1 MVFND
6 TFNLAISAFRANK
19 LRSILTLLGIIIGV
33 MTIIAMQSLITGL
46 RKSINEQV
54 SFLGNSVFSVQKW
67 PAVQMGPRDEKYRNR
82 KNITYEDALAVRER
96 VTAAKSV
103 GAEIWNWGY
112 EIRYK
117 DRKTLPN
124 VPIAG
129 VTPEFLENNGMEIAE
144 GRFITTEDVEFNAPV
159 TVLGADVVDKLFPLE
174 DPIGKDIKLMGKRL
188 EVVGVFAKKGSVFGQ
203 SQDNRLAIP
212 FMQFVKLFGKER
224 SVDISVQAAT
234 PELLETAID
243 QTIGVMRTQRKV
255 PPGKENDFEIESND
269 TVTGFFDNLTKYV
282 RIVAI
287 AIASISLLVAGVG
300 IMNIMLVS
308 VTERTR
314 EIGIR
319 KSVGAKRSDI
329 LWQFL
334 IEAVVLSEV
343 GGIIGILLGLGIGK
357 MVDAFT
363 PVPAAVPI
371 WTVFLGLIFCSF
383 VGLIFGVY
391 PAMKA
396 ARMDPI
402 VALRYE

>member
-255 PPGKENDFEIESND
+255 PPGKENDF
-269 TVTGFFDNLTKYV
+269 
-282 RIVAI
+282 
-287 AIASISLLVAGVG
+287 
-300 IMNIMLVS
+300 
-308 VTERTR
+308 
-314 EIGIR
+314 
-319 KSVGAKRSDI
+319 
-329 LWQFL
+329 
-334 IEAVVLSEV
+334 
-343 GGIIGILLGLGIGK
+343 
-357 MVDAFT
+357 
-363 PVPAAVPI
+363 
-371 WTVFLGLIFCSF
+371 
-383 VGLIFGVY
+383 
-391 PAMKA
+391 
-396 ARMDPI
+396 
-402 VALRYE
+402 